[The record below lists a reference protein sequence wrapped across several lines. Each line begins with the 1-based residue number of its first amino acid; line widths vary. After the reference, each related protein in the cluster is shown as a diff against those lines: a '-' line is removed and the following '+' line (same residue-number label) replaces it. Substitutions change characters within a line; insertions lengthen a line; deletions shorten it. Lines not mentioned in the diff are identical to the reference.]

1 MSENTAKDVV
11 EVTEPSKLAQDLY
24 FYIIS
29 NNIDKSKVNAIVD
42 ITKMLINWE
51 KEIRLDQIDIDGEA
65 MKKLIRGEVKPA
77 KNNNNRRTKD

>member
-11 EVTEPSKLAQDLY
+11 EVIEPSKLAQDLY
-24 FYIIS
+24 FYIE
-29 NNIDKSKVNAIVD
+29 NNIDKSKVNAIVN

-65 MKKLIRGEVKPA
+65 MKKLIRGAVKPA
-77 KNNNNRRTKD
+77 KNNDNRRTKD